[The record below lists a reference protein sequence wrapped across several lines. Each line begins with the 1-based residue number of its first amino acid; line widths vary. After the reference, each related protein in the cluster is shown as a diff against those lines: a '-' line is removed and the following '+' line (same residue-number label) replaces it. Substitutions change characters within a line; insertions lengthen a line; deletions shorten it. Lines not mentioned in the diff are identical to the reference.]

1 MLEHV
6 KLIHGVLAADKK
18 DLAEAL
24 KCVDDGEDQGEKHG
38 LPHLRRGDVAELLK
52 RRSAVEI
59 GGFVLLRWDGDE
71 PCEQQNNAVP
81 RVFPEVHEDH
91 DPEGVFAVQPLDD
104 GQVSRGKQAVY
115 GAFFAEKQID
125 EQNGSGD
132 GHDVRKQKDR
142 F

>member
-24 KCVDDGEDQGEKHG
+24 KCVDDGENQGEKHG
-38 LPHLRRGDVAELLK
+38 IPHLRRGDVAELLK

-59 GGFVLLRWDGDE
+59 GGFVLLRGDGDE

-81 RVFPEVHEDH
+81 RVFSEVHEDH
-91 DPEGVFAVQPLDD
+91 DPERVFAVQPLDD
-104 GQVSRGKQAVY
+104 GQV
-115 GAFFAEKQID
+115 
-125 EQNGSGD
+125 
-132 GHDVRKQKDR
+132 
-142 F
+142 

>member
-38 LPHLRRGDVAELLK
+38 IPHLRRGDVAELLK

-59 GGFVLLRWDGDE
+59 GGFVLLRGDGDE

-104 GQVSRGKQAVY
+104 GQV
-115 GAFFAEKQID
+115 
-125 EQNGSGD
+125 
-132 GHDVRKQKDR
+132 
-142 F
+142 